1 VGRCGWG
8 GTVGVMDLD
17 DHDARPRLRGL
28 IHAAVVPLAVVGAWF
43 LVHSAHPGDG
53 RRESVLVFGTF
64 LVLLF
69 AVSALY
75 HAPRWNPR
83 VRKILSR
90 ADVATIQLFIA
101 ATMTPLAVHALD
113 GGWRRWTLVVAW
125 VVGIVGAALAASP
138 ITAPRW
144 LTASAYVGVGW
155 LAVVPLVRLTQI
167 LPWEA
172 VALFAVGGIL
182 YTLGAV
188 VYARRRPDPWPRWF
202 GFHEVFHVLVV
213 AAGAV
218 HYLAIWRYALP
229 LG

>member
-1 VGRCGWG
+1 MEL
-8 GTVGVMDLD
+8 GTAVV
-17 DHDARPRLRGL
+17 RPRLRGW
-28 IHAAVVPLAVVGAWF
+28 IHAAAVPLAVFGAWF
-43 LVHSAHPGDG
+43 LVRNTAPGNG
-53 RRESVLVFGTF
+53 RRESVLVFGMF

-75 HAPRWNPR
+75 HAPPWGARM
-83 VRKILSR
+83 RKVLSR

-101 ATMTPLAVHALD
+101 ATFTPLAVHALD
-113 GGWRRWTLVVAW
+113 GGWRRWTLIVGW
-125 VVGIVGAALAASP
+125 SIGIVGAALAASP

-144 LTASAYVGVGW
+144 LTSAAYVGFGW
-155 LAVVPLVRLTQI
+155 LAVVPLARLAQI

-182 YTLGAV
+182 YTVGAI

-202 GFHEVFHVLVV
+202 GFHEVFHTLVV

-229 LG
+229 LA